1 MFVEGTRAKP
11 GELLPFRRILHGA
24 QAGVPVV
31 PVAIK
36 NSDVLM
42 GKGTGVARAGT
53 LEMVMMSPVEM
64 LNITTDDDMNR
75 LVTEVRARIAVE
87 LKTE

>member
-1 MFVEGTRAKP
+1 MAR
-11 GELLPFRRILHGA
+11 

-42 GKGTGVARAGT
+42 GKGTGEARAGT
-53 LEMVMMSPVEM
+53 IEMVMMTPVE
-64 LNITTDDDMNR
+64 TVGVSTDEDMNE
-75 LVTEVRARIAVE
+75 LIAVVRARIAAE
-87 LKTE
+87 LSQALQVKVVR

>member
-1 MFVEGTRAKP
+1 MAR
-11 GELLPFRRILHGA
+11 

-42 GKGTGVARAGT
+42 GKGTGEARSGT
-53 LEMVMMSPVEM
+53 LEMVFLRPV
-64 LNITTDDDMNR
+64 NTVDRTTDEAIDQ
-75 LVTEVRARIAVE
+75 LIFEVREAIATE
-87 LKTE
+87 LLT